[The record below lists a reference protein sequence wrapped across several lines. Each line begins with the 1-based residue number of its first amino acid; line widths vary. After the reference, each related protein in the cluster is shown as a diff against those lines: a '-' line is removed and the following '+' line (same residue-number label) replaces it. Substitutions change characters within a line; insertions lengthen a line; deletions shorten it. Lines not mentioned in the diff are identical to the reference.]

1 MKEGRNYF
9 GLFFI
14 ISAYLWHHDSPAMES
29 KEEVL
34 RIIDLL
40 NDTYES
46 EQAWHGSSVVEI
58 LRGVSPKMA
67 NRRLSPSTHTIAELV
82 FHITTWRIFAAR
94 KLQGD
99 SMFDINTKEKNWKT
113 FSIMDELEWET
124 LQMELSLS
132 QEELVSELEKRTKDD
147 FLDQIVPGRDYSYY
161 TMLHGLINHDL
172 YHAGQIALI
181 KKGLSVDSFGN
192 EDLEDLQDSDTFEE
206 NYNEFN

>member
-1 MKEGRNYF
+1 M
-9 GLFFI
+9 
-14 ISAYLWHHDSPAMES
+14 AMES

-82 FHITTWRIFAAR
+82 FHMTTWRIFAVR

-99 SMFDINTKEKNWKT
+99 VRFDIKTKEKNWKT
-113 FSIMDELEWET
+113 FSIVDDLEWET

-132 QEELVSELEKRTKDD
+132 QEELVSELEKRSSDE
-147 FLDQIVPGRDYSYY
+147 FLDQIVQGRDYSNY
-161 TMLHGLINHDL
+161 TLLHGIVNHDL
-172 YHAGQIALI
+172 YHAGQIAFI
-181 KKGLSVDSFGN
+181 KKGLSIDSFGDEN
-192 EDLEDLQDSDTFEE
+192 LEDLADSDTFEGS
-206 NYNEFN
+206 YGEFN

>member
-1 MKEGRNYF
+1 
-9 GLFFI
+9 
-14 ISAYLWHHDSPAMES
+14 MES

-67 NRRLSPSTHTIAELV
+67 NRRLTPATHTIAELV
-82 FHITTWRIFAAR
+82 FHITTWRIFAVR

-99 SMFDINTKEKNWKT
+99 LTFDIKTKEKNWKT
-113 FSIMDELEWET
+113 FSIVDDLEWET

-132 QEELVSELEKRTKDD
+132 QEELISELEKRTSDE
-147 FLDQIVPGRDYSYY
+147 FLDEIVPGRDYSYY
-161 TMLHGLINHDL
+161 TLLHGLITHDL

-181 KKGLSVDSFGN
+181 KKGLGKSAFEDEN
-192 EDLEDLQDSDTFEE
+192 LEDLEDSDTFG
-206 NYNEFN
+206 NKYGEFN